1 MYPRDAMLGRV
12 AGRDGFF
19 KLHRVTDAH
28 SLPGLRDLPRPGSL
42 LFFNTDYVHSRIV
55 GIADSLPA
63 GTRWFIM
70 DASAIAQIDSSATAM
85 LEDVRVELS
94 KRGISL
100 GIAELHAEAREMLR
114 RAGVLDRIGP
124 EIIFDSLE
132 DAQVAFIKTT
142 PGSKEISYG

>member
-1 MYPRDAMLGRV
+1 
-12 AGRDGFF
+12 
-19 KLHRVTDAH
+19 
-28 SLPGLRDLPRPGSL
+28 
-42 LFFNTDYVHSRIV
+42 VHSRIV
-55 GIADSLPA
+55 SIADSLPA

-114 RAGVLDRIGP
+114 RAGVLDRVGP
-124 EIIFDSLE
+124 KMIFDSLE
-132 DAQVAFIKTT
+132 DAQVAFNQTT
-142 PGSKEISYG
+142 SGSKEI